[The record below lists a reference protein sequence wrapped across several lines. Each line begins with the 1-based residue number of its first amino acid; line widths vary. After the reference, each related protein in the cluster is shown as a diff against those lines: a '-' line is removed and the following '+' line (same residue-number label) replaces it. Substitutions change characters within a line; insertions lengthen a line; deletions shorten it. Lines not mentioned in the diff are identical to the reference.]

1 MPKLQLT
8 WTVTNEY
15 FKHIFM
21 QVVAIQLLETRE
33 CWGTIQ
39 AVAVLSGIICPL
51 AWLFQLLGFQQL
63 QQLFFTE
70 SESEN
75 RRAIK

>member
-1 MPKLQLT
+1 
-8 WTVTNEY
+8 
-15 FKHIFM
+15 M

-51 AWLFQLLGFQQL
+51 AWLFQLLGSQQL